1 MSYSIRHHLPYYI
14 RHHLSHHHALD
25 YIVYHH
31 AFYDIILHH
40 ITSRVRGAVHRACQT
55 HQIHRRLRL
64 RTRGVRAPAEL
75 PRAPHR
81 RTRSASQDTLRQ
93 ARAPAAGPGPIP
105 GRARAGGHGG
115 AQHRLACQTAK
126 QRGAVQWFARS
137 VQSPTAGCRATAPT
151 HADRGTH
158 ARAHARANTQA
169 GRPGPSRARP
179 AHLQVWVGLARLGP
193 PKTPRVDAVH
203 GVEHAV
209 PHRHEGGKS
218 AERRQ
223 RRDRAWVRT
232 SRARPPHPR
241 PRRPPEEPR
250 TRCERLHGCAS
261 FFTEKTKMG
270 DVTNPVP
277 TLTPRVAATMEASS
291 YGSCQGAA
299 PRAPAGS
306 RR

>member
-126 QRGAVQWFARS
+126 QRGAACSPRPPGAAQRRPRTRTEAR
-137 VQSPTAGCRATAPT
+137 T
-151 HADRGTH
+151 
-158 ARAHARANTQA
+158 RAHTRAQTHRLVARGPA
-169 GRPGPSRARP
+169 GRAPHTCKCGSALRDLGRPKPPELTRSTASSMPSHTGMREERALSGGRDVTARGCAHPGRARP
-179 AHLQVWVGLARLGP
+179 TPAR
-193 PKTPRVDAVH
+193 A
-203 GVEHAV
+203 
-209 PHRHEGGKS
+209 
-218 AERRQ
+218 
-223 RRDRAWVRT
+223 
-232 SRARPPHPR
+232 ARPR
-241 PRRPPEEPR
+241 SREPA
-250 TRCERLHGCAS
+250 AS
-261 FFTEKTKMG
+261 ACMAAQL
-270 DVTNPVP
+270 TN
-277 TLTPRVAATMEASS
+277 
-291 YGSCQGAA
+291 
-299 PRAPAGS
+299 
-306 RR
+306 